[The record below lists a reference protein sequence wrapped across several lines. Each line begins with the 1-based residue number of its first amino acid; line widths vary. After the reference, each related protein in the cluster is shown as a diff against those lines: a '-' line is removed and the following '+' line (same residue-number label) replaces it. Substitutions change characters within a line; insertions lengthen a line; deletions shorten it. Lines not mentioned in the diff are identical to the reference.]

1 MDPAQPPDSAHAWTP
16 APEPDTEALPVLS
29 FMDTTP
35 TPPRPA
41 DPLAV
46 ALGNASLLG
55 VGYVL
60 LRRTWLAVLTF
71 VVTAVLVIVLT
82 SRTPA
87 VWLEVVVV
95 LWWAA
100 LIAHGWFLARRRPRP
115 VRARGQRVVA
125 LVVTVPVLA
134 AFGLLRFDAA
144 GIEQDVTAARGAG
157 DCGQATTATD
167 QLWFGH
173 RMADAPLV
181 ARAEETVA
189 ACDRLRAA
197 AKAFDGALTGNTST
211 LETGFA
217 TLSEVLA
224 DRPEHEEMVGT
235 VLDGFL
241 DDLPVKDPCDTR
253 TITDWL
259 GRHKPDGALARAA
272 DVIPRVAPQAI
283 LSCGDQF
290 MASGDWGAASTRY
303 QQLLDEYPDH
313 ELAPTAQQNLR
324 KATLAIELDN
334 VRGLLAPTGGQPRY
348 CDSPAPY
355 SGAAPYVPNRP
366 NRALVYGSAPN
377 TENIPPGWLARD
389 VTDAVVV
396 ICAGESEY
404 GAPVDTCLYDSTT
417 DPGVSGWVTFRKIAI
432 PLRVFE
438 LRTGRQ
444 VASFKVE
451 IGGASCPTFL
461 SWYGTIAP
469 PSSEYVAASPADVQ
483 AAFRPLL
490 IP

>member
-1 MDPAQPPDSAHAWTP
+1 MDPAPPPEHAWTP
-16 APEPDTEALPVLS
+16 PSEPDTVALPVLS
-29 FMDTTP
+29 DVDTAR
-35 TPPRPA
+35 PRPA

-55 VGYVL
+55 IGYVL

-82 SRTPA
+82 ESTPE

-115 VRARGQRVVA
+115 GRPWGQRVVA

-144 GIEQDVTAARGAG
+144 GIEDDVTAARGAG
-157 DCGQATTATD
+157 DCRQAAAAVD

-173 RMADAPLV
+173 RVVDAPLV
-181 ARAEETVA
+181 VRAEETIA
-189 ACDRLRAA
+189 ACERLRAA
-197 AKAFDGALTGNTST
+197 DNALDIALTGNNVQ
-211 LETGFA
+211 LEDGLA
-217 TLSEVLA
+217 TLAEVRANRPGHERMVDASLA
-224 DRPEHEEMVGT
+224 R
-235 VLDGFL
+235 FL
-241 DDLPVKDPCDTR
+241 DRLSAGDPCDVRLT
-253 TITDWL
+253 TNWL
-259 GRHKPDGALARAA
+259 GRHKPGGALAPAA
-272 DVIPRVAPQAI
+272 DIVPRIAPQAI
-283 LSCGDQF
+283 VGCADRF
-290 MASGDWGAASTRY
+290 MAASDWAPARTLY
-303 QQLLDEYPDH
+303 QQLLKEYPDH
-313 ELAPTAQQNLR
+313 ELAPKAQQNVR

-334 VRGLLAPTGGQPRY
+334 VRGLLAPTGSLPRY
-348 CDSPAPY
+348 CDAPAPY

-366 NRALVYGSAPN
+366 NRALVYGSEPN
-377 TENIPPGWLARD
+377 TNKIPPGWKASD
-389 VTDAVVV
+389 VTNAVVV

-404 GAPVDTCLYDSTT
+404 GASVDTCLYDSTT

-438 LRTGRQ
+438 IRTGRQ

-451 IGGASCPTFL
+451 IGGGSCPTFL
-461 SWYGTIAP
+461 SWYGSITP
-469 PSSEYVAASPADVQ
+469 PSNEYVTASATDVQ